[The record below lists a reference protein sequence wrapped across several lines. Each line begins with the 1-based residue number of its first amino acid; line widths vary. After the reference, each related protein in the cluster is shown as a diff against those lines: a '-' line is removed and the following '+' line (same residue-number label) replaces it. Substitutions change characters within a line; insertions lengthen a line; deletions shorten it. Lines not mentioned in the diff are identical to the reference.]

1 MRIRRLDNAPRLTA
15 RGVLA
20 LLLSLSLPGQAQQ
33 SSAQPQTR
41 SENAAQLQSKVAELD
56 ENLRATREE
65 LAQSREEIRQLRLAI
80 ENFQQHLTAL
90 DQGLARPPAA
100 QPGSDL
106 QDRVAAV
113 EETQSVLQSQAAQED
128 QKKVESKSKYPVKLT
143 GLLLFNAAYT
153 AGGVDNIDVPQFAIP
168 RQPSSSG
175 ASLSAT
181 MRQTILGIEAQGPDL
196 WGAKS
201 SANVFADFFGGF
213 PNQDFGVSAGIMR
226 LRTGRIRLDWPNTS
240 LVVAQE
246 SPFFSPLSPT
256 SLATIGLPALAW
268 AGNLWAW
275 TPQIRAEH
283 SFRFSNASSLQVQA
297 GFLDSLAP
305 DQSAG
310 STDRQASPGEQS
322 RQPGYASRIS
332 WSHATSD
339 DRSTTVGIG
348 GYFSPQR
355 YPFDRRVNA
364 WAATADFQIPITNR
378 FGFSGEFYRGDGV
391 GGLGGGQFNSF
402 VASGNPAQ
410 PANQIVGLNSVG
422 AWGQLK
428 FIANSR
434 LEFNAAIGHD
444 NPFASDLERFPANV
458 FSDVGFARNQTSFV
472 NVIFKPESS
481 VLLSLEFRHIQS
493 YAINGRA
500 NTADHV
506 NLAAGY
512 QF

>member
-1 MRIRRLDNAPRLTA
+1 MRHRRLDHATLRTGRA
-15 RGVLA
+15 MLA

-33 SSAQPQTR
+33 PSREPQSRSADGTD
-41 SENAAQLQSKVAELD
+41 LQSKVTELD
-56 ENLRATREE
+56 ESLRVTREE

-80 ENFQQHLTAL
+80 EAFQQHLVAL
-90 DQGLARPPAA
+90 DQSVTRPPGAA
-100 QPGSDL
+100 QSSDL
-106 QDRVAAV
+106 QDRVAVV
-113 EETQSVLQSQAAQED
+113 EEEQSVLQSQVAQEE
-128 QKKVESKSKYPVKLT
+128 QKKIESKSKYPVKLT
-143 GLLLFNAAYT
+143 GLVLFNAAYT
-153 AGGVDNIDVPQFAIP
+153 SGAVDSIDVPQFAIP
-168 RQPSSSG
+168 HHPSAAG

-181 MRQTILGIEAQGPDL
+181 MRQTILGVEAQGPDL

-213 PNQDFGVSAGIMR
+213 PNEDFGVSNGIMR
-226 LRTGRIRLDWPNTS
+226 LRTARVRLDWPNTS
-240 LVVAQE
+240 LVAAQE

-268 AGNLWAW
+268 AGNLWVW

-283 SFRFSNASSLQVQA
+283 YFRFSNASSLQVQA

-310 STDRQASPGEQS
+310 STNRQPSPGEQS

-332 WSHATSD
+332 WSRAARD
-339 DRSTTVGIG
+339 DKSTTIGIG

-355 YPFDRRVNA
+355 YSFDRRVNA
-364 WAATADFQIPITNR
+364 WAATADFQVPIVNR
-378 FGFSGEFYRGDGV
+378 FAFSGEFYRGDGV

-402 VASGNPAQ
+402 VASGDPSQ
-410 PANQIVGLNSVG
+410 PGTQLVGLNSVG

-428 FIANSR
+428 FIASSR

-481 VLLSLEFRHIQS
+481 VLLSLEFRHIRS
-493 YAINGRA
+493 YGISGRA
-500 NTADHV
+500 NTADHL